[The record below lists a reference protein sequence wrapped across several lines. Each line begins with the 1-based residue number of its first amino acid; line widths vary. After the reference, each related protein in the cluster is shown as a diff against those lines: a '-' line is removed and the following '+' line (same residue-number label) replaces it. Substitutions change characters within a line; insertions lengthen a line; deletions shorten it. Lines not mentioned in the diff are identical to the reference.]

1 MDLFEKKTP
10 KAAGLAPL
18 AERMRPDDI
27 NGFAGQG
34 HLWGEGKF
42 LRKILLG
49 DELPS
54 MILWGP
60 PGCGKTPRARIMA
73 KKANAE
79 FVSFSA
85 VLSGVKEIR
94 DVVNKAKEA
103 RYLRKKTVLFFAESH
118 PFTNY
123 QQ

>member
-27 NGFAGQG
+27 NGFAGQK
-34 HLWGEGKF
+34 HLLGEGKF
-42 LRKILLG
+42 LKNILLSN
-49 DELPS
+49 ELPS

-60 PGCGKTPRARIMA
+60 PGCGKTTLARIMA
-73 KKANAE
+73 KKTDAE

-85 VLSGVKEIR
+85 VLSG
-94 DVVNKAKEA
+94 
-103 RYLRKKTVLFFAESH
+103 
-118 PFTNY
+118 
-123 QQ
+123 